1 MLLTITVL
9 DKDSDHQSKELDVLD
24 TGSFKSSKCN
34 VQTYRMDKNMVMLML
49 LDLFNFNI
57 SVLEFRWGK
66 TYHNS
71 SWNCDFRKKNGD
83 HLMEVSQTFYFT
95 LCFLLCLSNVRALAC
110 FCFCCCRYTMYML
123 VRMSEHVINNQH
135 MGSFLGKTFGNCLI
149 KVKRGFD
156 KCVVSSG
163 RV

>member
-1 MLLTITVL
+1 MSSNSDGEKLTIILPGT
-9 DKDSDHQSKELDVLD
+9 
-24 TGSFKSSKCN
+24 
-34 VQTYRMDKNMVMLML
+34 
-49 LDLFNFNI
+49 
-57 SVLEFRWGK
+57 
-66 TYHNS
+66 
-71 SWNCDFRKKNGD
+71 DFRNVIWCS
-83 HLMEVSQTFYFT
+83 LNVSLSDILFT
-95 LCFLLCLSNVRALAC
+95 LCFLHCLSNVRALAC

-163 RV
+163 SPVLFIAYTNLRGCDPSVSFQNCFEAHLSSIFCCFCCC